1 METQNFILDDT
12 RREVTLLF
20 TDAELKPHYE
30 KAYTSAQPHVQLP
43 GFRKGKVPVSMI
55 KQRFGKDLENEA
67 LETIASE
74 GFQDF
79 VKNENVNPIGRS
91 TLRDIQREPDG
102 SIRFTIGYEVI
113 PEFELGNYR
122 GLTIRKPVHEVTE
135 EDVERELEELTL
147 RYATTQEA
155 EQITDELFIATVQFR
170 TLDEASGMP
179 ILGGEPDEF
188 TIFLKREPANSE
200 VKAALLNAK
209 VGDTFH
215 HLMPDREDP
224 NKSYKTLATVKSI
237 VQVVPADIS
246 NDFVETATNSRF
258 HTTEELREEYER
270 QIKTYWEDTA
280 RRIMDDQIVEQ
291 ILKAHD
297 FAPPQSLVQEVIT
310 NVLKDEVERLP
321 DKKLPKGFDIQ
332 RYVERLTPTA
342 TNTAKWMIIRERII
356 ETEKLKVEDVDID
369 KHVDDLA
376 EHLGTEA
383 NFEYLRSLVAGNEE
397 LQNRLMNDKVM
408 ETLRDYAVIIEV
420 PDTEFAS
427 EFAEESLAA

>member
-12 RREVTLLF
+12 RREVAILF
-20 TDAELKPHYE
+20 TEAELKPHYE
-30 KAYTSAQPHVQLP
+30 KAYASAQPHVQIP
-43 GFRKGKVPVSMI
+43 GFRKGKVPLSMI

-74 GFQDF
+74 GFQEF
-79 VKNENVNPIGRS
+79 VGNEGVKPIGRS

-102 SIRFTIGYEVI
+102 SIKFTIVYEVL

-122 GLTIRKPVHEVTE
+122 SLELRKPIHEVTE

-170 TLDEASGMP
+170 KLDEASGMP
-179 ILGGEPDEF
+179 ILGGEPEEF
-188 TIFLKREPANSE
+188 TIFLKREPADSE

-209 VGDTFH
+209 VGDTFNH
-215 HLMPDREDP
+215 VMPDREDP

-237 VQVVPADIS
+237 LQVIPAELS
-246 NDFVETATNSRF
+246 NEFVETSTSSRF
-258 HTTEELREEYER
+258 HSTEELREEYER
-270 QIKTYWEDTA
+270 QIKAYWDDTA
-280 RRIMDDQIVEQ
+280 KRIMDDQIVEQ
-291 ILKAHD
+291 ILKEHT
-297 FAPPQSLVQEVIT
+297 FTPPQSLVQEVIT
-310 NVLKDEVERLP
+310 SVLRDEVERLP
-321 DKKLPKGFDIQ
+321 DKKLPPGFDVQ

-342 TNTAKWMIIRERII
+342 TNTAKWMIVRERII
-356 ETEKLKVEDVDID
+356 EAENLKVEDADID
-369 KHVDDLA
+369 KHVEELA
-376 EHLGTEA
+376 ESLGTEA

-397 LQNRLMNDKVM
+397 LQNRLMNEKVM
-408 ETLRDYAVIIEV
+408 ETLRSYAVITEV

-427 EFAEESLAA
+427 EPAMA